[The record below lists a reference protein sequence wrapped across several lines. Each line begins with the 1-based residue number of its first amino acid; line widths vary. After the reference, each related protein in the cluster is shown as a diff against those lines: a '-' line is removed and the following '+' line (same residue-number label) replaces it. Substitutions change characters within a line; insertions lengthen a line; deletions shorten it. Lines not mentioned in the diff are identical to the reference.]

1 MQIWIFATAF
11 SVALPALGVWAMR
24 RLYDTPTRTHGQSGM
39 CGRNIAPAPQNQAH
53 SVRLWVDDGGN
64 CIDGEVRHA

>member
-24 RLYDTPTRTHGQSGM
+24 RLYDTPTRTHGQSSTHV
-39 CGRNIAPAPQNQAH
+39 RNIAPEPHNQPH
-53 SVRLWVDDGGN
+53 GVRLWVDDGGA